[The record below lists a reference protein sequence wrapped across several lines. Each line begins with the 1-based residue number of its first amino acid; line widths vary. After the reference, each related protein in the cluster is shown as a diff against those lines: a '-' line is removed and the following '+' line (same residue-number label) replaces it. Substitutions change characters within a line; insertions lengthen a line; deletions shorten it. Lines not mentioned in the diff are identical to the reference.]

1 MPSTFT
7 TNLGIEKPADGE
19 QDGIWGDIVNENSD
33 ILDRAVNG
41 VLSLALSGT
50 SSTLTTSNGTLSSGQ
65 YKLLVLTGTPSGTHT
80 ITIAPDTAQKIYY
93 VRNTTAQSVI
103 FTQGSGGNYTLL
115 TGDSAIIYANGA
127 GASAAVTNIA
137 DHLAMSSVNITGGT
151 ITTASATLTGGTING
166 VTVGATTA
174 SSGRFTSAAADT
186 LTNTAGTRGPTLT
199 KGYVE
204 TVFALT
210 GTTPAL
216 NPSNG
221 TIQTWTLTANSTPT
235 DSFATGES
243 MTLMI
248 DDGAAFSITWPS
260 VVWKSD
266 AGLSPALG
274 STGFTAVTLW
284 KVGTTLYGARV
295 GDA

>member
-41 VLSLALSGT
+41 VLSLTLSGT
-50 SSTLTTSNGTLSSGQ
+50 SSTLTTSNGALSSGQ
-65 YKLLVLTGTPSGTHT
+65 YKLLSLVGTPSGTHT

-93 VRNTTAQSVI
+93 VRNTTAQSVVL
-103 FTQGSGGNYTLL
+103 TQGSGGNVTL
-115 TGDSAIIYANGA
+115 TAGDSGIIYTDGA
-127 GASAAVTNIA
+127 GVSAAVLNLS
-137 DHLAMSSVNITGGT
+137 DHFSMSSVNITGGT
-151 ITTASATLTGGTING
+151 AAL
-166 VTVGATTA
+166 
-174 SSGRFTSAAADT
+174 SSVAANSI
-186 LTNTAGTRGPTLT
+186 TNTAGTRGPTLT

-216 NPSNG
+216 NPANG
-221 TIQTWTLTANSTPT
+221 SVQTWTLTSNSTPT
-235 DSFATGES
+235 DSFAAGES
-243 MTLMI
+243 ITLMI
-248 DDGAAFSITWPS
+248 DDGTTHSITWPS
-260 VVWKSD
+260 VVWKTGS
-266 AGLSPALG
+266 GLAPSLNVI
-274 STGFTAVTLW
+274 GFTAIVLW
-284 KVGTTLYGARV
+284 KVGAVLYGARV